1 MSPPDHP
8 RYELDP
14 HVLRNT
20 LPDRPGVYLFMD
32 RGGRVIYVGKAKS
45 LRNRILSYFRGN
57 GEAAVKT
64 RRMVRRA
71 GDLEVILT
79 DTEQEAFILEGH
91 LIKKHMPRYNII
103 LRDDKQYPCLCL
115 DVREPFPRLAVV
127 RKIKKDGALYFGPFS
142 SANAVRST
150 KRFIDRVFKLR
161 KCKDGILRRK
171 NRPCINFQMNRCL
184 APCTHEVSQEE
195 YREIVQ
201 QVRLFLEGRS
211 RELIRK
217 LERDM
222 AAAAQNL
229 DFEKAAVIRDQIRAI
244 EKTVERQHVVSR
256 RMADQDVIGLAEKEE
271 ACQVVILFIRKGYLT
286 GTRNFLIK
294 EPNATPQEVM
304 EAFLK
309 QYYGPEAFIP
319 KEILISEPIED
330 LMPITAYLSDLAE
343 TKIAIRNPRR
353 GEKRK
358 LVGMA
363 VANAENL
370 LKGRVA
376 AQQEDILTAARCM
389 LGLTRTPRRI
399 EGLDISN
406 FQGGPAVGT
415 VVSFVG
421 GTPHRAGYRN
431 FKIKQEGI
439 IDDYGMMAEMVKR
452 RLAKGA
458 LPDLFLVD
466 GGKGHLATVRRVL
479 EEELT
484 AGSRA
489 GDGTQTPHDVFR
501 PDVISIAKPD
511 NPSDPRDKIYLP
523 GRRNPVMLKTGHPVL
538 LLLMRI
544 RDEAHRRAI
553 SYHRK
558 LRQKRLTHSELDAIP
573 GIGKERKARLLR
585 RFKGIDPI
593 ARATAEELARTQGIS
608 RSLAEAIF
616 AHFHGLQ
623 DKQVEMDLISNSEA
637 QENGHQTQVHE
648 KAEDVVGGGDEGP

>member
-1 MSPPDHP
+1 MSSLNHA
-8 RYELDP
+8 RYGLDP
-14 HVLRNT
+14 RVLRNS

-45 LRNRILSYFRGN
+45 LRKRILSYFRGN
-57 GEAAVKT
+57 SDADGKT
-64 RRMVRRA
+64 RRMVQRA
-71 GDLEVILT
+71 ADLEVILT
-79 DTEQEAFILEGH
+79 NTEQEAFILEGH
-91 LIKKHMPRYNII
+91 LIKKHLPRYNIV

-161 KCKDGILRRK
+161 KCKGEILHKK

-184 APCTHEVSQEE
+184 APCAHELSQDE
-195 YREIVQ
+195 YREIVE

-222 AAAAQNL
+222 ATAAQNL
-229 DFEKAAVIRDQIRAI
+229 EFEKAAAIRDQIRAI

-256 RMADQDVIGLAEKEE
+256 RMADQDVIGLAEKDG
-271 ACQVVILFIRKGYLT
+271 AWQVVILFVRKGYLT

-294 EPNATPQEVM
+294 EPNGSPREVM

-319 KEILISEPIED
+319 KEILISEPIRD
-330 LMPITAYLSDLAE
+330 LIPIATYLADL
-343 TKIAIRNPRR
+343 TGTRIAIQNPRR
-353 GEKRK
+353 GEKRR

-370 LKGRVA
+370 LIGRA
-376 AQQEDILTAARCM
+376 AAHQEDILAAARSV
-389 LGLTRTPRRI
+389 LRLTRTPRRI

-406 FQGGPAVGT
+406 FHGGPAVGT

-421 GTPHRAGYRN
+421 GAPHRAGYRN
-431 FKIKQEGI
+431 FKIRQEGI

-466 GGKGHLATVRRVL
+466 GGKGHLATVKRVI

-484 AGSRA
+484 DGSLA
-489 GDGTQTPHDVFR
+489 GDRTQMPHDVFR

-511 NPSDPRDKIYLP
+511 DPSDPRDKIYLP
-523 GRRNPVMLKTGHPVL
+523 GRKNPVMLKAGHPVL

-573 GIGKERKARLLR
+573 GIGKARKARLLR
-585 RFKGIDPI
+585 HFKGIDPI
-593 ARATAEELARTQGIS
+593 AHATAADLARIQGIS
-608 RSLAEAIF
+608 RPLAEAIF
-616 AHFHGLQ
+616 AHFHR
-623 DKQVEMDLISNSEA
+623 I
-637 QENGHQTQVHE
+637 
-648 KAEDVVGGGDEGP
+648 